1 MLAQLGS
8 LISVQLDTFA
18 QVVRLPQHLQVP
30 FPSLTIQ
37 PATQDLVQL
46 VIIALMDQVIQDHV
60 LLDTT
65 KIKLVNQHAKHA
77 QLDIIVLKE
86 VLQPLLEHVPL
97 DSIVLRVQFI
107 LNLLTIRLVEFV
119 LQVIIA

>member
-1 MLAQLGS
+1 LLAQLGS
-8 LISVQLDTFA
+8 LVSVQLDTFA

-30 FPSLTIQ
+30 LPLLIIQ

-65 KIKLVNQHAKHA
+65 KIKLVKQHAKHA

-86 VLQPLLEHVPL
+86 VLQPLLEHVPQ
-97 DSIVLRVQFI
+97 DTIV
-107 LNLLTIRLVEFV
+107 
-119 LQVIIA
+119 

>member
-1 MLAQLGS
+1 LLAQLGS

-18 QVVRLPQHLQVP
+18 QVVRLSQHLQVL

-65 KIKLVNQHAKHA
+65 KIKLVNQHANHA
-77 QLDIIVLKE
+77 QLDFIVLKE